1 MTRKLLSLT
10 GAAGTAALCLI
21 LVFSILA
28 PSRGFT
34 LPTKKINFSS
44 EEEYLPVNSVHTTS
58 RNRASEEDV
67 LAALDQKTNP
77 AAISG
82 LNLASPTA
90 TLYGMAPEHS
100 SNLTASSSKETL
112 SSLVLASR
120 IASDELGRFEVNY
133 SITPEEYEMLLYC
146 VDHETRS
153 GSLEHRI
160 LIAQVIMNRVM
171 SNRFANTVSAV
182 VLAPHQFSVMPRYEE
197 KKEGWTPKEMTR
209 QAVDMVLNGCS
220 PDYAQG
226 AIYFCNP
233 YKVGDGN
240 WFDEKL
246 TVICELEGHRF
257 YK

>member
-28 PSRGFT
+28 PSRNYA
-34 LPTKKINFSS
+34 LPTQKIDFSS
-44 EEEYLPVNSVHTTS
+44 GEEYLPVNSVHTAAQD
-58 RNRASEEDV
+58 RASEEEILV
-67 LAALDQKTNP
+67 ALDQKTNP

-90 TLYGMAPEHS
+90 SLYGMAPEHS
-100 SNLTASSSKETL
+100 SNLTASSSKATL

-120 IASDELGRFEVNY
+120 IASDELGLFEVEY
-133 SITPEEYEMLLYC
+133 SITPEEYNMLLYC
-146 VDHETRS
+146 VDHETKS
-153 GSLEHRI
+153 GSLKHRI
-160 LIAQVIMNRVM
+160 LITQVIMNRVM
-171 SNRFANTVSAV
+171 SKRFANTVSGV
-182 VLAPHQFSVMPRYEE
+182 VLAPHQFSVMPHYE
-197 KKEGWTPKEMTR
+197 KNKDGWTPKEMTR

-226 AIYFCNP
+226 AVYFCNP
-233 YKVGDGN
+233 YKVGEGN